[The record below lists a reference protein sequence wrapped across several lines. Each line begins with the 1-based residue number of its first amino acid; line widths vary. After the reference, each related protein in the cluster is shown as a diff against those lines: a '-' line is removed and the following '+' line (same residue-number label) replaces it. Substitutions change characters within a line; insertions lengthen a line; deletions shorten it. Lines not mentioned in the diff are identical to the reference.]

1 MSAEYEIEE
10 AQLSE
15 IKASIGLLGWRVRTL
30 YQCCRLTPHDF
41 LDFLYGD
48 EQVTYDGVE
57 ADGDVE
63 EDTGTDELPLLYFGR
78 RKTIASF
85 PRLQNSIEG
94 SLLRAFW
101 YGPFSASS
109 WINLD
114 HFDSMEVWDGEV
126 NLTFAY
132 RDKLSDGYDEFFH
145 CTNPIAMRHIASSG
159 FRNTQDLE
167 LAYPPGVY
175 GALLKDDAL
184 GYLHFLE
191 ADGVWAAAIVK
202 GGFAVDKRLPCKRK
216 MGSGAKQVSDDF
228 M

>member
-1 MSAEYEIEE
+1 MRPWRELVSAEYEIEE

-41 LDFLYGD
+41 LDFLYGN

-85 PRLQNSIEG
+85 PHLQNPVEG

-101 YGPFSASS
+101 YGPFSAIS

-114 HFDSMEVWDGEV
+114 HLYSKEVWDGEV
-126 NLTFAY
+126 NLTFEY
-132 RDKLSDGYDEFFH
+132 RDKL
-145 CTNPIAMRHIASSG
+145 
-159 FRNTQDLE
+159 
-167 LAYPPGVY
+167 
-175 GALLKDDAL
+175 
-184 GYLHFLE
+184 
-191 ADGVWAAAIVK
+191 
-202 GGFAVDKRLPCKRK
+202 
-216 MGSGAKQVSDDF
+216 
-228 M
+228 